1 MHIGWSYTKF
11 CWKKCVLENLCFFL
25 LDCLLKIASFYS
37 DVAVVFVLKAVK
49 KRITFFIGNQIR
61 HDVYQKSKSFKCSV
75 YQRYFLDLSRIIFLW
90 SCGHFSK
97 PHFVLKLK
105 IRTFCDAAFSFYD
118 HCRHIYTCYK
128 KMETCFEFVFLRAFQ
143 WTNRYLIL
151 GILKPSKS

>member
-1 MHIGWSYTKF
+1 MLYAYRMVLYKVLL
-11 CWKKCVLENLCFFL
+11 KKMRFRKLMLFFTGLPLENCEFLFRRCSCFCVEGCKKKDNF
-25 LDCLLKIASFYS
+25 FHRQPN
-37 DVAVVFVLKAVK
+37 KAW
-49 KRITFFIGNQIR
+49 RIP
-61 HDVYQKSKSFKCSV
+61 KSFKCSV